1 MTAGLPPAA
10 RLRSIA
16 DFHGLRR
23 PSGRASVRCFALRW
37 SESTTGHSR
46 LGMAVSRKVSTRAV
60 VRNRIKRVVR
70 ESFRQRRV
78 RLPALDLLV
87 IAQTAAAT
95 TENADLRDD
104 LERAW
109 RRVQALKPPAAP
121 GTIAD

>member
-1 MTAGLPPAA
+1 
-10 RLRSIA
+10 
-16 DFHGLRR
+16 
-23 PSGRASVRCFALRW
+23 
-37 SESTTGHSR
+37 
-46 LGMAVSRKVSTRAV
+46 MAVSRKVSTRAV

-78 RLPALDLLV
+78 RLPALDVLV

-95 TENADLRDD
+95 TENAGLRDD